1 MAKTLNALERQAL
14 ELTVEECA
22 KLAELLLES
31 VRSPIADIETA
42 LADEIEMRVS
52 AFDQGKLQTYPAEDV
67 FAEARS
73 LSRLSHR

>member
-14 ELTVEECA
+14 ELTIEERA

-42 LADEIEMRVS
+42 WADEIEMRVS
-52 AFDQGKLQTYPAEDV
+52 AFDRGEMQTYPAEDV
-67 FAEARS
+67 FAEVRS
-73 LSRLSHR
+73 LSHLSHR